1 MRTDMRNLVLV
12 AVAAA
17 ALSGCQSFGLG
28 SLTPSQ
34 QAALYCAVTADGT
47 AIAVSLTK
55 GGAQATALKA
65 QAVAVVTCPAATT
78 IGQIVAAPVPPVK

>member
-1 MRTDMRNLVLV
+1 MRNLVLV

-28 SLTPSQ
+28 SLTPAQ
-34 QAALYCAVTADGT
+34 QAALFCTVAADGT

-55 GGAQATALKA
+55 GGAQASAQKA
-65 QAVAVVTCPAATT
+65 QGASVIACSTATT
-78 IGQIVAAPVPPVK
+78 VGQIVAAPVPPVK